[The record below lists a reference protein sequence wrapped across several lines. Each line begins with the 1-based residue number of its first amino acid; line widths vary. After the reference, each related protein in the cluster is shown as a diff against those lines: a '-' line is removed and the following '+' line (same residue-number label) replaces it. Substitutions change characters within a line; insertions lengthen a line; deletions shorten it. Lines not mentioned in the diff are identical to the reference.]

1 MSLEQLQEYRKEAA
15 QRLFDNG
22 HVERYTNEYYI
33 VKSETTPNGLY
44 VVEVVHGKHFVC
56 TCLDYEKNSKYM
68 ECKHIYAVMLQ
79 RQHDQKRSK

>member
-22 HVERYTNEYYI
+22 NVEKYTDEYYI

-56 TCLDYEKNSKYM
+56 TCPDYEKRSKNLK
-68 ECKHIYAVMLQ
+68 CKHELATELFIESV
-79 RQHDQKRSK
+79 KNS